1 VRPWNRKHYRDLR
14 VFHFDSVCIAGRF
27 RHFAWMSNPLNGLV
41 SSSELEKAKLLV
53 MQYKEGR
60 EPPGTREEQ
69 VSGSVLEGLGATGN

>member
-1 VRPWNRKHYRDLR
+1 
-14 VFHFDSVCIAGRF
+14 
-27 RHFAWMSNPLNGLV
+27 MSNPLNGLV
-41 SSSELEKAKLLV
+41 SASELEKAKLLV